1 MPQNKE
7 HTHKKR
13 EREKY
18 NLLQKAEMKT
28 MMSLIL
34 IYIHAILPK
43 MPLII
48 PFPISNSNSSGPGIE
63 LWCDTS
69 MRKV

>member
-1 MPQNKE
+1 MLQNKE
-7 HTHKKR
+7 HIL
-13 EREKY
+13 Y

-28 MMSLIL
+28 MISLIL

-48 PFPISNSNSSGPGIE
+48 PFPISNFNSSGPGIE